1 MELKRDKLK
10 SILSAKKKLLS
21 FFLLFTGLAV
31 IIVVVSSIY
40 KQYWSS
46 SGTVKVIKHASH
58 KTKPSAAPI
67 PKSSLPKPKQKT
79 AAAEKNGTPVKTEV
93 KKAESKPP
101 VSKSPVAEV
110 KTSGAEVK
118 TSGETKVSKKESS
131 PDVISVIKS
140 AKEQAFIYK
149 AKKEALKE
157 KLEYLKLKKE
167 LQQYSQ
173 ELAPPVMPKPSE
185 LSVRLTEIQQKLYE
199 LEREIEKGRNQSP
212 LLTLKEKLQQVVSK
226 VKSQVKEDNRKYEL
240 LAILDGKAVI
250 RVDGK
255 EYTLK
260 DGEKLFGQKVQ
271 IGDFSVKIGDK
282 VLSLNLT
289 SNKQSSTQISL
300 PFIK

>member
-1 MELKRDKLK
+1 MELKKDKLK
-10 SILSAKKKLLS
+10 SILSARKKLLS

-46 SGTVKVIKHASH
+46 SGTVRVIKHASH
-58 KTKPSAAPI
+58 KSNKPSAAPI
-67 PKSSLPKPKQKT
+67 PKSSPPKPKQKT
-79 AAAEKNGTPVKTEV
+79 VTAEK
-93 KKAESKPP
+93 
-101 VSKSPVAEV
+101 
-110 KTSGAEVK
+110 K

-167 LQQYSQ
+167 LEEYSQ

-199 LEREIEKGRNQSP
+199 LERKLDESKKPSAKES
-212 LLTLKEKLQQVVSK
+212 LKEKLKLLKAQIQ
-226 VKSQVKEDNRKYEL
+226 SQLTGKNNAPDNRKYEL
-240 LAILDGKAVI
+240 VAILDSKAVI
-250 RVDGK
+250 KVDGK
-255 EYTLK
+255 EYTVK
-260 DGEKLFGQKVQ
+260 DGQEFFGQKVQ
-271 IGDFSVKIGDK
+271 VDDFSVKVGDK
-282 VLSLNLT
+282 ILTLNL
-289 SNKQSSTQISL
+289 SGKSRSKNHIPL
-300 PFIK
+300 PPPFAR